1 MSDFLDY
8 RSEFRSYQ
16 QEFPMREIKLTRGT
30 FRYILAEPENYG
42 ALKAQGK
49 EAPVIVFLNGGMNSY
64 EMWMRYVKDLSADYR
79 VLSFDYPEMYKTNQE
94 LADGMHELF
103 GRLSTGPVVL
113 AGASMGGIIAQ
124 LYTQRYPDDVAGL
137 CLMSTAGLTEGALKK
152 FGKVL
157 KLLGAMIGFMKICPY
172 SWVKKSEMKSC
183 AAYVAEADEDAR
195 AYFTDMFDHI
205 YESYTRE
212 KDIHVAG
219 LMRDFGRQKLC
230 TRKDFEFLAGKVI
243 LLLPEDD
250 SAFPQELQNE
260 LVQEMTDPV
269 VVPGIRGGHL
279 TTELHYKDYLKHIR
293 KFIREN
299 IQ

>member
-1 MSDFLDY
+1 MSDFTDY
-8 RSEFRSYQ
+8 RSEFRSYSE
-16 QEFPMREIKLTRGT
+16 EFPMREIQLKKGT
-30 FRYILAEPENYG
+30 FRYILAGPEDHG
-42 ALKAQGK
+42 APETQSKK
-49 EAPVIVFLNGGMNSY
+49 APVLVFLNGGMNSY

-79 VLSFDYPEMYKTNQE
+79 VLSFDYPEMYRTNQE

-124 LYTQRYPDDVAGL
+124 LYGQRYPEDVAGL

-152 FGKVL
+152 FGKSL
-157 KLLGAMIGFMKICPY
+157 KLLGVMIGLMKIFPY
-172 SWVKKSEMKSC
+172 SWVKKAEMKSC
-183 AAYVAEADEDAR
+183 AGFVAEADEDAR
-195 AYFTDMFDHI
+195 TYFTDMFDHI

-212 KDIHVAG
+212 KDIHVAE

-230 TRKDFEFLAGKVI
+230 TKKDFEFLAGKVI

-250 SAFPQELQNE
+250 SAFPRELQNE
-260 LVQEMTDPV
+260 LVLEMTDPV

-279 TTELHYKDYLKHIR
+279 TTELHYRDYIKYIR
-293 KFIREN
+293 RFMEEN